1 MDTYLVDNY
10 SIENISFGKPK
21 KHGEYFISKVKYS
34 ENSRSM
40 NTDLIIQFPKMKLV
54 SELKNTPNVELEF
67 IKNKYYKSVFDFLSK
82 LEDNVMASIFKN
94 SEEWFGKK
102 IPLEKINTMYN
113 KCLKAPRNSESEC
126 TMNFV
131 LKKGVHIFV
140 DNKQNDIEMDEFK
153 INSTVECISKLKYI
167 LFLKDKCYPVWEF
180 VVLKL
185 HKKINKVPKYGFI
198 EEEVENNN
206 SDNEIDETDYSF
218 FN

>member
-1 MDTYLVDNY
+1 
-10 SIENISFGKPK
+10 
-21 KHGEYFISKVKYS
+21 
-34 ENSRSM
+34 
-40 NTDLIIQFPKMKLV
+40 MKLI

-82 LEDNVMASIFKN
+82 LEDHVTGSIFKN

-131 LKKGVHIFV
+131 LKKGVQIFV

-153 INSTVECISKLKYI
+153 IS
-167 LFLKDKCYPVWEF
+167 
-180 VVLKL
+180 VVL
-185 HKKINKVPKYGFI
+185 
-198 EEEVENNN
+198 
-206 SDNEIDETDYSF
+206 S
-218 FN
+218 